1 MRQKLL
7 VLLRLLGV
15 LAMWAAASDIC
26 GLARAQASDLF
37 AQSANA
43 TLRREFSNPDL
54 AWILMD
60 RSGKV
65 LAQRWPAANHPIL
78 PGSLVKPFVALAW
91 SQQFGNRFPRVR
103 CMGIK
108 TLCWFPRGHGELGL
122 EDAIA
127 HSCNTYFLALAG
139 KLDVARAL
147 PVFRSFGLAGP
158 PPNSTARSLIGLST
172 AWRETPLALVRAYL
186 LLLDG
191 DPQSAARS
199 RVLQGMAGAASYG
212 TAAEVDSI
220 LGQSAA
226 LAKTGTAACTHAH
239 RAAADG
245 LAVVAFPAA
254 DPRFLLLVQKHG
266 ATGAH
271 TAAEAAQMLH
281 AIGLGQP

>member
-1 MRQKLL
+1 M
-7 VLLRLLGV
+7 
-15 LAMWAAASDIC
+15 
-26 GLARAQASDLF
+26 ARAQAPELF

-43 TLRREFSNPDL
+43 ALRRNFSNPDL
-54 AWILMD
+54 TWILMD

-65 LAQRWPAANHPIL
+65 LAQRWPAANDAIP
-78 PGSLVKPFVALAW
+78 PGSLVKPFLAMAW

-103 CMGIK
+103 CMGTK
-108 TLCWFPRGHGELGL
+108 TLCWLPRGHGELGL

-139 KLDVARAL
+139 KLDVAKAL

-158 PPNSTARSLIGLST
+158 PPNSDARTLIGLST
-172 AWRETPLALVRAYL
+172 AWRETPLALARAYL

-191 DPQSAARS
+191 DPESAVRF

-212 TAAEVDSI
+212 TAAAVDST
-220 LGQSAA
+220 LGQNAA
-226 LAKTGTAACTHAH
+226 LAKTGTAACTHPH

-245 LAVVAFPAA
+245 FAIVAFPAT

-271 TAAEAAQMLH
+271 AAAEAAQMLQD
-281 AIGLGQP
+281 IGLGQP